1 MVVQKA
7 SNTKQKILLDKQNYE
22 TKQTKVAFN
31 CSVRPVGRDQSV
43 LNGTH
48 KFSDLVLTRLALL
61 MDQKPLSSPAPVGKS
76 AGILRVVTGKMYAR
90 ALTLSIYTDQ
100 KTVLFGRPDET
111 NGGDIIYKTTKRRRA
126 MD

>member
-1 MVVQKA
+1 MRQNRQR
-7 SNTKQKILLDKQNYE
+7 SLLI
-22 TKQTKVAFN
+22 
-31 CSVRPVGRDQSV
+31 VRSDPSDGTSQF

-100 KTVLFGRPDET
+100 KRFFSDGQMRQMEATLYIKQQKEGELWTDLQANKE
-111 NGGDIIYKTTKRRRA
+111 ITTCFSYNW
-126 MD
+126 